1 MGELQPC
8 RWQLAWLCL
17 QHVDFPHVCGQPQV
31 LQNKGS
37 ELYQHRAS
45 GNCNWSGGK
54 MAPEVL
60 ELVPVGHMQFC
71 QKMLL
76 IQTSPAW
83 KAGEEVCRKSRAK
96 LPLLLSQ

>member
-1 MGELQPC
+1 
-8 RWQLAWLCL
+8 
-17 QHVDFPHVCGQPQV
+17 
-31 LQNKGS
+31 
-37 ELYQHRAS
+37 
-45 GNCNWSGGK
+45 

-76 IQTSPAW
+76 IQTRPAW

-96 LPLLLSQ
+96 HLLPLPQC